1 MGNKLKNGLMIAAGS
16 ELANIVSE
24 SRVGSDAYD
33 KINAGYGLEHFVNG
47 ATQAGAFAGLALA
60 AYGLT
65 GFAVKK
71 AMPIASEKTAKAASL
86 TSALSV
92 AYALSQTGVFREAL
106 YNMSAYNHQ
115 MQRAVEVIAT
125 LGIFA
130 SLVATGALFA
140 KDVYGYAS
148 GKIRAALEKK
158 R

>member
-1 MGNKLKNGLMIAAGS
+1 MGNQLKNGLMIAAGS
-16 ELANIVSE
+16 ELAHIVSE
-24 SRVGSDAYD
+24 SSIGSNAYD
-33 KINAGYGLEHFVNG
+33 KINADGLEHFVNG

-65 GFAVKK
+65 GFAMKK
-71 AMPIASEKTAKAASL
+71 AIPIASERTAKAASL

-115 MQRAVEVIAT
+115 IQGAAEVIAT
-125 LGIFA
+125 LGIIT
-130 SLVATGALFA
+130 SLVATGILFA
-140 KDVYGYAS
+140 EDVYCYAS